1 MKRSGWSRRR
11 KYRAEKDLF
20 PWPVSSL
27 DTLSNKTGLWR
38 FLRPIFEDKI
48 APCDHACFAGQRV
61 RDFIDAASDGRFY
74 DGYLILKESNPF
86 PEITGRIC
94 PHPCT
99 EECSRNRLDISIN
112 IPMLESHI
120 GEIVGKKAKKLS
132 IRKKEFSKKVAI
144 IGSGPAGLSCAY
156 HLLRNDIK
164 PVIFEKDPSP
174 GGMLRYAI
182 PSYRLPKAI
191 LDESIEKLVSEG
203 VEIKT
208 GVSVGS
214 DISWEELNEFD
225 AVFISAGSHI
235 SKKINIEGEDEE
247 GVFYALNFLRMV
259 NSKVEFEIG
268 RRVAVIGGG
277 NSAVDVARTARR
289 MGSEEVYIICVEPKD
304 RMPAIRDEIYEAE
317 KEGVLIKDR
326 NALIRIKREDNL
338 LNLQLARA
346 TFIRRKPDG
355 GIEFKIDYESKKDM
369 KVDNVIIAIGETP
382 DTDFIPP
389 DLSIKRRKNPSM
401 LAVCTNKKGFFA
413 GGDFVSGPSY
423 ASLAVSWGRV
433 GAEAIRAFI
442 EKRKIV
448 KSDDKRAIVDIKK
461 LRFHYF
467 VSIPFKDQLKNIVS
481 RIDILNESRRCL
493 KCGKCIGC
501 GNCYIFCPDNAIRIH
516 NNKLEIIYDYC
527 KGCGICVRECP
538 RDAMSLIEEIES

>member
-1 MKRSGWSRRR
+1 MKRSRWSRVR
-11 KYRAEKDLF
+11 KDRAGKDLF
-20 PWPVSSL
+20 PCPVSSL

-38 FLRPIFEDKI
+38 FLKPIFEDKI
-48 APCDHACFAGQRV
+48 APCDRACFAGQRI
-61 RDFIDAASDGRFY
+61 RDFIEAVSDGRFY
-74 DGYLILKESNPF
+74 DAYLILKESNPF

-112 IPMLESHI
+112 IPLLESHI
-120 GEIVGKKAKKLS
+120 EEIVGKKAKKLS

-156 HLLRNDIK
+156 HLLRNGIK

-174 GGMLRYAI
+174 GGMLRYGI
-182 PSYRLPKAI
+182 PSYRLSKAI
-191 LDESIEKLVSEG
+191 LDGSIAKLVSEG
-203 VEIKT
+203 VEIRT

-214 DISWEELNEFD
+214 DISWEELNGFD
-225 AVFISAGSHI
+225 AIFISAGSHK
-235 SKKINIEGEDEE
+235 SRKINIEGEDEE
-247 GVFYALNFLRMV
+247 GIFYALDFLRMV

-289 MGSEEVYIICVEPKD
+289 MGSEEVYIVCIEPKD
-304 RMPAIRDEIYEAE
+304 RMPAIREEIHEAE
-317 KEGVLIKDR
+317 KEGVFVNDR
-326 NALIRIKREDNL
+326 NALIRIKREDNFL
-338 LNLQLARA
+338 KLQLARA

-355 GIEFKIDYESKKDM
+355 GIEFKIDYESKKDL

-382 DTDFIPP
+382 DMDFIPP
-389 DLSIKRRKNPSM
+389 DLKIKRRKKPSVM
-401 LAVCTNKKGFFA
+401 SVCTNKKAFFA

-423 ASLAVSWGRV
+423 ASLAVSWGRA

-442 EKRKIV
+442 EKRRIV
-448 KSDDKRAIVDIKK
+448 KGNDKRAIVDIKK
-461 LRFHYF
+461 IRFHYF
-467 VSIPFKDQLKNIVS
+467 IPIPPSEQLKNKVS
-481 RIDILNESRRCL
+481 HLDILNESRRCL

-501 GNCYIFCPDNAIRIH
+501 ANCYIFCPDNAIRIY
-516 NNKLEIIYDYC
+516 NKKLEIIYDYC

-538 RDAMSLIEEIES
+538 RDAMNLIEEIES